1 MERKPF
7 GKLISQI
14 NRQNQKFLTKELK
27 AYQIG
32 GGGQHSFLIEILRRP
47 GINQDQL
54 TSELKFD
61 KATTARAAKQLEEAG
76 YIERRVDKEDRRSYQ
91 LYPTQKGLEFHPTL
105 QNILETSNLLLT
117 SGLTKEEKDQLF
129 TLLRKLT
136 IEPNT
141 K

>member
-1 MERKPF
+1 MERMPF

-14 NRQNQKFLTKELK
+14 NRENQKYLTKELK
-27 AYQIG
+27 TYQIG

-47 GINQDQL
+47 GISQDQL

-76 YIERRVDKEDRRSYQ
+76 YIIRTVDKQDRRSYQ
-91 LYPTQKGLEFHPTL
+91 LYPTKKGMDFHPTL
-105 QNILETSNLLLT
+105 KNILETSNQQ
-117 SGLTKEEKDQLF
+117 LTKSLTEKEKDQLF

-136 IEPNT
+136 QGT
-141 K
+141 KNN